1 MLAFLLIYTLLPF
14 FVPLPPAPG
23 LMKPKSQAR
32 NYTCTYMDVPTAN
45 ELRPGLIAP
54 VNPRGDYYERDVVLC
69 QERMLSLGIR
79 RDADEAVLS
88 DLNARVTELVGA
100 AATARPDLQGQTWLV
115 EAFHPSA
122 AVSAKIAF
130 ATKNALMAE
139 GLRVSDRTPTLGVGD
154 LQVITRMEPT
164 QAYAAACRRYS
175 DNGTLDAED
184 VLLAVAL
191 LDKLE
196 TSLHA
201 GLCTQGRW
209 SWLR

>member
-1 MLAFLLIYTLLPF
+1 
-14 FVPLPPAPG
+14 
-23 LMKPKSQAR
+23 
-32 NYTCTYMDVPTAN
+32 
-45 ELRPGLIAP
+45 PGLIAP